1 MLKFAILF
9 SKKIFLKEI
18 IEHFIF
24 WNGNSQISFD
34 YLNDN
39 LLRFPRYYGI
49 FFSICKICKIDPV
62 GLPSQVGENMRN
74 PNFLSHLI
82 PYIVCNFDCT
92 IALYWPSLSE
102 YRIMYKGRPT
112 PRSLPPR
119 TLRVVV
125 FIAKCWSF
133 GNYVRPMGASLAF
146 LGVKSERLFNSNGWR
161 FACDEWKGVL
171 QLTNEGII
179 GVHVRTW
186 VQIQSKI

>member
-1 MLKFAILF
+1 MASSSKLIYYIIFKMLKFAILF

-82 PYIVCNFDCT
+82 LYIVCNFDCK
-92 IALYWPSLSE
+92 IALYWPSLWE
-102 YRIMYKGRPT
+102 YRIVYKGRPT
-112 PRSLPPR
+112 PRSLPN
-119 TLRVVV
+119 TLRVIV
-125 FIAKCWSF
+125 FIAQRCKFWK
-133 GNYVRPMGASLAF
+133 
-146 LGVKSERLFNSNGWR
+146 LGETHGSKLVLPRSK
-161 FACDEWKGVL
+161 EWKV
-171 QLTNEGII
+171 
-179 GVHVRTW
+179 V
-186 VQIQSKI
+186 

>member
-1 MLKFAILF
+1 MASSSKLIYYIIFKMLKFAILF

-112 PRSLPPR
+112 PPSLPPR

-125 FIAKCWSF
+125 FIAKCCKFWKLCETHGSK
-133 GNYVRPMGASLAF
+133 
-146 LGVKSERLFNSNGWR
+146 LGLPRSK
-161 FACDEWKGVL
+161 EWKV
-171 QLTNEGII
+171 
-179 GVHVRTW
+179 V
-186 VQIQSKI
+186 